1 MNLKKEYKPKILI
14 VDDNPI
20 SYRLLEWWC
29 KKWGYDYDVAT
40 TGKEAMKLLPANVYD
55 IILMDILLP
64 DTNGVELRK
73 EILTQRPL
81 LPVIFQSGYAQH
93 EKIERLNP
101 LDSYLRKPF
110 LPEELH
116 ITMDAKLT
124 RPALMQIA

>member
-1 MNLKKEYKPKILI
+1 MKGYKSGNPKVLI

-29 KKWGYDYDVAT
+29 KKWGYDYDIAIN
-40 TGKEAMKLLPANVYD
+40 GKEAMDLIPNNVYD
-55 IILMDILLP
+55 MILLDILLP
-64 DTNGVELRK
+64 DISGVDLRK
-73 EILTQRPL
+73 KILAERPL
-81 LPVIFQSGYAQH
+81 LPVIFQSGYAQN

-116 ITMDAKLT
+116 VTMDAKLT
-124 RPALMQIA
+124 RRAIMQTA